1 MNQSTYM
8 KVTGIIFLVIAV
20 LHLYRAI
27 YSLPTIIGDFSIP
40 VAASWIGVII
50 AGFLAY
56 RGLKG

>member
-27 YSLPTIIGDFSIP
+27 ASLPVVIGDFSIP
-40 VAASWIGVII
+40 VAASWIGVVI
-50 AGFLAY
+50 AGFLSY